1 MKDLIDKQ
9 TKYELIFPNILFA
22 ETKKRLLLEIPIC
35 ISNENTVERFLDK
48 LQSFAYHNIIDIVVK
63 WPTKKIRGL
72 FCLKDKNLHPAC
84 KVYED
89 TCSCSFCF
97 RWNKKKRRYTLE

>member
-22 ETKKRLLLEIPIC
+22 EPKKCLLLEIPIC

-63 WPTKKIRGL
+63 WSTKKIRGL

-97 RWNKKKRRYTLE
+97 RWNKKKRRDTLE